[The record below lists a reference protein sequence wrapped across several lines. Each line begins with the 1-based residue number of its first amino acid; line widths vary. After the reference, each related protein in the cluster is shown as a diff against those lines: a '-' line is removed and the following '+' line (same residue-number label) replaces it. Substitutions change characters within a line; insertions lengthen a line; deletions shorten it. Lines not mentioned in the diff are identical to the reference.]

1 MIFCFVLFT
10 ARAVAAIKQYS
21 RACFPHHLGQVFLFP
36 WWLSGKQSAGAG
48 DLGSVP
54 GPEDPVEAETA
65 THFSILAW
73 EIAWA
78 EGWRTTVLEVARVR
92 HDLVT
97 RQHFPSLE
105 YPKLELFITKFLISP
120 GPILPKGTVT
130 MHNNKNLAQS
140 LVDRWEV
147 GEGREG
153 RELKPSAVVISRM
166 GTVM

>member
-1 MIFCFVLFT
+1 MV
-10 ARAVAAIKQYS
+10 S
-21 RACFPHHLGQVFLFP
+21 NPPGQETWV
-36 WWLSGKQSAGAG
+36 QS
-48 DLGSVP
+48 LVRKILWRQKRQP
-54 GPEDPVEAETA
+54 T
-65 THFSILAW
+65 FSILAW

-147 GEGREG
+147 REGREG